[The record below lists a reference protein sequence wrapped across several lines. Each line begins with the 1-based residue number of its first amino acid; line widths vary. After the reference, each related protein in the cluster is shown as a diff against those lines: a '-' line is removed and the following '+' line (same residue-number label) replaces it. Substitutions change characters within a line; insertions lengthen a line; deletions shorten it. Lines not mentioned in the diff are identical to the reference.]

1 MEKEPKDIGV
11 MIALTPD
18 LKSWVDSQAAEMG
31 LNGPYAASIWIAMM
45 VFQARKRQN
54 SRQPQAHHAPPLPT
68 PPAAFEPQQLPVP
81 EEDLWR
87 GPVEDDEPPPADI
100 DELVSKRLAEAESQG
115 LTQPTNSADTHAV
128 ASVPG
133 VAGAGTNV
141 RPLRRPAPR
150 FSPAMQPG
158 WLG

>member
-1 MEKEPKDIGV
+1 MEQPKDIGV

-45 VFQARKRQN
+45 VFQARKRQG
-54 SRQPQAHHAPPLPT
+54 SKQASPHYGPLLPA

-115 LTQPTNSADTHAV
+115 LTQPTDSADTHPV

-133 VAGAGTNV
+133 VAGAGSNV

>member
-18 LKSWVDSQAAEMG
+18 LKAWVDSQAAEMG

-54 SRQPQAHHAPPLPT
+54 SKQASAPPLPA
-68 PPAAFEPQQLPVP
+68 PPAVFEPQQLPVP

-115 LTQPTNSADTHAV
+115 LTQPTDSADTHPV

>member
-11 MIALTPD
+11 MIALTPH

-54 SRQPQAHHAPPLPT
+54 VRRPPEHHALPI
-68 PPAAFEPQQLPVP
+68 PDAPEFLESPQFPVP
-81 EEDLWR
+81 QEDLWR

-115 LTQPTNSADTHAV
+115 LTQPTDSADTHPV

>member
-1 MEKEPKDIGV
+1 VEQPKDIGV

-18 LKSWVDSQAAEMG
+18 LKAWVDSQAAEMG

-45 VFQARKRQN
+45 VFQARKRQG
-54 SRQPQAHHAPPLPT
+54 SKQASVHYGPPLPI

-115 LTQPTNSADTHAV
+115 LTQPTDSADTHPV

-133 VAGAGTNV
+133 VAGAGGNV